1 MNLKFIEV
9 KFQTL
14 KTEINDFIKKT
25 YNKSDVLLSA
35 SDPYGH
41 ILGAIE
47 MIFHSSLLYLKNVT
61 AQFDIN
67 NPKNTNGKMINALA
81 RVGGYNPGR
90 AISAT
95 GTLTL
100 QLKPGIDIL
109 EEIPGGEISILH
121 GSKITNKSNNLDY
134 YIDLGTEKTSY
145 LLSHNTKYFLP
156 VVQGKVETFPFTGTG
171 EQLQSFSVDL
181 PNGQSPEQFR
191 ITIKVDGQVWSI
203 KDHLYDILPDE
214 EACVVRTGINGGLD
228 IYFGTGFFG
237 KIPGISDEIEVRY
250 VVSDG
255 SLGNIP
261 HKIVNDWTFADELYD
276 KFGTPVDIESN
287 FNIFIENEVSM
298 GGDSENPLFTKAILP
313 HVSRNF
319 VLARPEQYIFHLKR
333 LNVFSQIDAYTTEK
347 GTDNDDGNDKD
358 DSVVYLFLIPDIALF
373 LQGGTSYFDLDIN
386 AFILE
391 QFEKD
396 KIERYLRTQGIIG
409 LGNAVKITDPVI
421 RKYIINIHLRIF
433 EDANED
439 NIRSEINNRL
449 SSYFGTLKRRGI
461 IPKSDIIKIIEEI
474 DGVDSIDCSF
484 ISESNETYHLSFE
497 KYKQSIMRSNPK
509 ANPSAIK
516 MSGYDPNRVIGL
528 DPKLGDIL
536 YNKNE
541 LPIIRGGFR
550 TRNDIYYNETPNSK
564 GLTSINIEILGVSK
578 RTMF

>member
-9 KFQTL
+9 KFQNL
-14 KTEINDFIKKT
+14 KAEVNEFIKKT
-25 YNKSDVLLSA
+25 YNKSDILLSA
-35 SDPYGH
+35 ADPYGH

-67 NPKNTNGKMINALA
+67 NPQNNNGTMIKALA
-81 RVGGYNPGR
+81 RVGGYNPSR

-95 GTLTL
+95 GTLAL

-109 EEIPGGEISILH
+109 EEIAGGEITIMNGTKL
-121 GSKITNKSNNLDY
+121 TNKSNNLDY
-134 YIDLGTEKTSY
+134 YIDLSIDKASY
-145 LLSHNTKYFLP
+145 MLSHNTKYYLP
-156 VVQGKVETFPFTGTG
+156 IVQGTPQTYPFTGTG
-171 EQLQSFSVDL
+171 SKLQSFSVNL

-191 ITIKVDGQVWSI
+191 VTVKVNGQVWAKKDSI
-203 KDHLYDILPDE
+203 YDMLPDE
-214 EACVVRTGINGGLD
+214 EACIIRTGITGGLD

-237 KIPGISDEIEVRY
+237 KIPSISDQIEVRY
-250 VVSDG
+250 IVSDG
-255 SLGNIP
+255 ALGNIP
-261 HKIVNDWTFADELYD
+261 HKIPNDWTFSDEVFD
-276 KFGTPVDIESN
+276 KFGTPVDMDKN
-287 FNIFIENEVSM
+287 FNVFIHNEISM
-298 GGDSENPLFTKAILP
+298 GGDSEDPKFTKAILP
-313 HVSRNF
+313 YVSRNF

-333 LNVFSQIDAYTTEK
+333 LNMFSQIDAYTTEK

-358 DSVVYLFLIPDIALF
+358 DSVVYLFLIPDVSLF
-373 LQGGTSYFDLDIN
+373 LQGGSSYFDLDLN

-396 KIERYLRTQGIIG
+396 KVERYLRTQGIIG
-409 LGNAVKITDPVI
+409 LGNAVKIIDPII

-439 NIRSEINNRL
+439 NIRSEINSRL
-449 SSYFGTLKRRGI
+449 STYFGSLQRRGI

-484 ISESNETYHLSFE
+484 ISEANETYHLAFE
-497 KYKQSIMRSNPK
+497 KYKTSIMRSNPK
-509 ANPSAIK
+509 INPSAIK
-516 MSGYDPNRVIGL
+516 MTGYSPNRVIGL

-550 TRNDIYYNETPNSK
+550 TRNDVYYNETPNGK
-564 GLTSINIEILGVSK
+564 GLSSINIEILSVSK
-578 RTMF
+578 RRIF